1 MALGL
6 VTVFG
11 GSGFLGRYLVKRLAA
26 DGTRV
31 RVAVRDPEAAA
42 FCKPMGDVGQV
53 VPVQANLRHP
63 GSIERAVAGADA
75 VVTSVG
81 VLYEGGTQT
90 FAALHVNGPARVAQL
105 AAAAGVKRLLHVSA
119 IGADPESPS
128 KYGRSKAAGEIRV
141 RDAFPGAS
149 IVRPSIVFGPE
160 DSFFNRFANMA
171 RYAPALPLIGGG
183 ETKFQPVYVGDVAQA
198 MYAMLQ
204 DERWAG
210 KTVELG
216 GPRVYSFKQLMQLIC
231 EVTGRRRFLLPVPFG
246 LMRPFAAVAGL
257 APVPP
262 ITVDQLDQL
271 TVDNLVA
278 EDALK
283 LADLGIEPRGV
294 EAVVPTYLA
303 RYRRAGKLVETR
315 LG

>member
-26 DGTRV
+26 DGCRV

-63 GSIERAVAGADA
+63 ASVERAVAGADA
-75 VVTSVG
+75 VVISVG
-81 VLYEGGTQT
+81 VLYESGSQSY
-90 FAALHVNGPARVAQL
+90 AAVHVNGPARVAQ
-105 AAAAGVKRLLHVSA
+105 AAAKAGVKRLLHVSA
-119 IGADPESPS
+119 IGADPEGPS
-128 KYGRSKAAGEIRV
+128 KYARSKAAGEIRV
-141 RDAFPGAS
+141 REAFPGAS

-183 ETKFQPVYVGDVAQA
+183 ETRFQPVYVGDVAQA
-198 MYAMLQ
+198 MDTMLG
-204 DERWAG
+204 DDRWAG
-210 KTVELG
+210 QTAELG
-216 GPRVYSFKQLMQLIC
+216 GQRIYSFKQLMQYIC
-231 EVTGRRRFLLPVPFG
+231 EVTGRRRWLLPVPFE
-246 LMRPFAAVAGL
+246 LMRPLAAVAGL
-257 APVPP
+257 LPVPP

-271 TVDNLVA
+271 TVDNVVGEGVVTLA
-278 EDALK
+278 E
-283 LADLGIEPRGV
+283 LGIEPRTV

-303 RYRRAGKLVETR
+303 RYRRAGKLAEP
-315 LG
+315 GFG